1 MHTPPLILI
10 VDDEKP
16 FAEIMSTKLIAAGY
30 QTAVAHTDQD
40 AIRLASELEPDLIL
54 MDIYMPPGPTGTDVA
69 LTIKQ
74 QPRTKDVRIAF
85 LSSLDQPWHGVTEKD
100 RESLTRALGME
111 TFLDKGEDLEVLLA
125 KVKALLPAA

>member
-16 FAEIMSTKLIAAGY
+16 FAEVMSVKLTAAGY
-30 QTAVAHTDQD
+30 KTTVVHSADE
-40 AIRLASELEPDLIL
+40 AIHLAGELGPDLIL

-74 QPRTKDVRIAF
+74 QPGTKNMRIAF
-85 LSSLDQPWHGVTEKD
+85 LSSLDQPWHGVTDQD
-100 RESLTRALGME
+100 RENVTRALGME
-111 TFLDKGEDLEVLLA
+111 TFLDKGEDLDVLVTKVKELLA
-125 KVKALLPAA
+125 T